1 VSDLHVLSSYDEFI
15 HFLGRMTNLPSSQ
28 FSNNIIVVLNCEALA
43 KFLQSSSAPQI
54 SCEKLLSIPPY
65 PRKGGII
72 GHLNVIAERRYFQ
85 RAWKNLLSSIEISR
99 LDNLCVYTNFMN
111 GPTASLIN
119 YIRSVKNSKVCVKL
133 YPSLNHINISPHIRP
148 SLRQYISLFRNR
160 IVHGPY
166 LRLVD
171 IGHKIILSIPTNTF
185 DKVEIE
191 KRSTQYISKGIIKHK
206 NLTNKYRKVVFA
218 CQPLLKNNRVTVE
231 EYRAFFDK
239 LCKILS
245 KLDIKIVFKLHPGE
259 IASDYEY
266 LGASIVSDEI
276 PFQLLDI
283 SSVDAILTFS
293 SGSVVGLSKP
303 IISCTEL
310 LQYRSL
316 EDKNVINKLFDVSL
330 ANTGQASARR
340 PKTWED
346 FINDI
351 KKNID
356 SRT

>member
-1 VSDLHVLSSYDEFI
+1 MSDLHVLSSYDEFI

-28 FSNNIIVVLNCEALA
+28 FSNNIIVVLNCEALT

-65 PRKGGII
+65 PRKGGIVE
-72 GHLNVIAERRYFQ
+72 HLNVIAERRYFQ

-119 YIRSVKNSKVCVKL
+119 YIRSVKNSKACVKL
-133 YPSLNHINISPHIRP
+133 YPTFNHINISPHIKP

-171 IGHKIILSIPTNTF
+171 IGHKIILSIPANTF

-191 KRSTQYISKGIIKHK
+191 KRSTQYISKGVIKHK

-231 EYRAFFDK
+231 EFRAFFEK
-239 LCKILS
+239 LCKILR
-245 KLDIKIVFKLHPGE
+245 KLDIEIVLKLHPRE

-266 LGASIVSDEI
+266 LDVLIISEKI
-276 PFQLLDI
+276 PLQLLDI

-293 SGSVVGLSKP
+293 SGSAVGIGKP
-303 IISCTEL
+303 IISCNEL
-310 LQYRSL
+310 LQYCSL
-316 EDKNVINKLFDVSL
+316 EDKIILNKQFDERL
-330 ANTGQASARR
+330 ANAGQAKASR

-346 FINDI
+346 FIAEI
-351 KKNID
+351 KKAVDDKI
-356 SRT
+356 